1 YAEAN
6 TIKQQ
11 PARADSEALRAYPL
25 YPYLQA
31 ARIRKALADA
41 GPDLTA
47 ADQRAQ
53 TVITYYERHPGGREV
68 RRVWPARPAARE
80 GGQTCI
86 TYYERDPVGREL
98 RRVWLASLARRE
110 LWQTY
115 LEHYR
120 REQADA
126 VEQCHS
132 FTARIALNLTE
143 KLADDIRARYL
154 TPKSLP
160 ECRR

>member
-1 YAEAN
+1 MFLRIHALLLACLSLLAASATAAGTADLYREVRAEFQRAYAEAN

-53 TVITYYERHPGGREV
+53 TF
-68 RRVWPARPAARE
+68 
-80 GGQTCI
+80 I

-98 RRVWLASLARRE
+98 RRVWLASLA
-110 LWQTY
+110 
-115 LEHYR
+115 
-120 REQADA
+120 
-126 VEQCHS
+126 
-132 FTARIALNLTE
+132 
-143 KLADDIRARYL
+143 
-154 TPKSLP
+154 
-160 ECRR
+160 